1 MPMIERVFLSL
12 GSNLGDRG
20 ANLQKALVDLEL
32 WGVSVFRSSSMYV
45 TDPFGK
51 KDQPDF
57 YNLAVEVTTDRSPED
72 LLTAIHAIERSFGRE
87 RKEKW
92 GPRTIDID
100 ILFYGDKVM
109 DDPALTIPHPHLAAR
124 KFVLVPLHEIASKFV
139 HPILKKTVG
148 ELLMECK
155 DEGTV
160 SLLSSIF

>member
-1 MPMIERVFLSL
+1 MEHVFLSL
-12 GSNLGDRG
+12 GSNVGDRG
-20 ANLQKALVDLEL
+20 ANLQKALVDLEF
-32 WGVSVFRSSSMYV
+32 WGVRVLRSSSLYL
-45 TDPFGK
+45 TEPSGK

-57 YNLAVEVTTDRSPED
+57 YNLVVQVKTDRSPED

-100 ILFYGDKVM
+100 ILFYGDSVV
-109 DDPALTIPHPHLAAR
+109 DDPALTIPHPHLAVR

-139 HPILKKTVG
+139 HPILKKTVE
-148 ELLMECK
+148 ELLNECK

-160 SLLSSIF
+160 TLL

>member
-1 MPMIERVFLSL
+1 MEHVFLSL
-12 GSNLGDRG
+12 GSNVGDRG
-20 ANLQKALVDLEL
+20 ANLQKALVDLEF
-32 WGVSVFRSSSMYV
+32 WGVRVLRSSSLYL
-45 TDPFGK
+45 TEPSGK

-57 YNLAVEVTTDRSPED
+57 YNLVVQVKTDRSPED

-100 ILFYGDKVM
+100 ILFYGDKVV
-109 DDPALTIPHPHLAAR
+109 DDPALTIPHPYLAGR

-139 HPILKKTVG
+139 HPIIKKTVE
-148 ELLMECK
+148 ELLNECK

-160 SLLSSIF
+160 TLL